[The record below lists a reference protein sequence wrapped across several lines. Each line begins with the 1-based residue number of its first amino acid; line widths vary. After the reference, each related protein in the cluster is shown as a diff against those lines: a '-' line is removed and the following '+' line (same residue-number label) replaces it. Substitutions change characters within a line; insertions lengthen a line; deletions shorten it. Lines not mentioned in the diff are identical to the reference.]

1 MDDAFRTMTG
11 QNVIDRDATLLL
23 DRLEPLRAF
32 RKRFVIADPELIY
45 VDGNSLGRRPKE
57 TAGALKALADDWAAR
72 LVGGWEDWIAW
83 PARLG
88 DQLGE
93 GLLGAAPG
101 ETLVCDSVTVNLYK
115 LARAVLAQ
123 RPGVVVF
130 DAEEFPTDRYVLDA
144 LGREVVRSAPTADAL
159 RAACAGREAALVV
172 FSLVHYRSGAL
183 ADMAAVSAAAHELG
197 ALVLWD
203 LSHAAGS
210 VGVELRRAGADL
222 AVGCTYKYLNAGP
235 GAPAFLWVR
244 GELIGQLVSPIAG
257 WFGAA
262 DQFEMG
268 PRYGPAAGIERFLAG
283 TPPIVAL
290 AAIGPGVAL
299 LAEAGMPAV
308 AEKSRALTALAI
320 ALHDQ
325 WLAELG
331 FALATP
337 RDPWARGAHV
347 ALRHPDAW
355 RITRALIERAKVLP
369 DFRKPDV
376 VRLGLP
382 ALTTSFEDVYDACDR
397 LRTLVAAGDHERV
410 DAAPRRVT

>member
-1 MDDAFRTMTG
+1 MADAFPALTDGRL
-11 QNVIDRDATLLL
+11 DRDVALLH
-23 DRLEPLRAF
+23 DRRDPLRAF
-32 RKRFVIADPELIY
+32 RARFVITDPELIY
-45 VDGNSLGRRPKE
+45 VDGNSLGRRPRA
-57 TAGALKALADDWAAR
+57 TGGALAALADDWGTR
-72 LVGGWEDWIAW
+72 LVGGWEDWICW

-88 DQLGE
+88 DRLGTA
-93 GLLGAAPG
+93 LLGAAPG

-130 DAEEFPTDRYVLDA
+130 DAGEFPTDRYVLDA
-144 LGREVVRSAPTADAL
+144 LGREVVRSAPTAEAL
-159 RAACAGREAALVV
+159 RAACAGREVALVV

-183 ADMAAVSAAAHELG
+183 ADAATVSAAAHELG

-203 LSHAAGS
+203 VSHAAGS
-210 VGVELRRAGADL
+210 VEVDLRGVGADL

-244 GELIGQLVSPIAG
+244 AELVEQLVSPIPG

-262 DQFEMG
+262 DQFAMG
-268 PRYGPAAGIERFLAG
+268 PSYVPAAGIERFLAG

-290 AAIGPGVAL
+290 AAVEPGVAL

-308 AEKSRALTALAI
+308 AAKGRALTALAI

-325 WLAELG
+325 WLAPLG
-331 FALATP
+331 FTLATP

-347 ALRHPDAW
+347 ALVHPDAW
-355 RITRALIERAKVLP
+355 RICRALIEHARVVP
-369 DFRKPDV
+369 DFRRPDV

-382 ALTTSFEDVYDACDR
+382 ALTTSYTEVFDALAR
-397 LRTLVAAGDHERV
+397 LRDLVAAGDHERA
-410 DAAPRRVT
+410 DGAPRRVT

>member
-1 MDDAFRTMTG
+1 MADALHELSRADALALDAADPLAAFR
-11 QNVIDRDATLLL
+11 
-23 DRLEPLRAF
+23 E
-32 RKRFVIADPELIY
+32 RFVVEDPGLIY
-45 VDGNSLGRRPKE
+45 VDGNSLGRRPLA
-57 TAGALKALADDWAAR
+57 TAGALGALADDWGER

-83 PARLG
+83 PGRIG
-88 DQLGE
+88 DQLGAA
-93 GLLGAAPG
+93 LLGAAPG

-115 LARAVLAQ
+115 LARAALAV
-123 RPGVVVF
+123 RPGVVVC

-144 LGREVVRSAPTADAL
+144 LGREVVRSAPTAAAL
-159 RAACAGREAALVV
+159 REACAGRDVALVV

-183 ADMAAVSAAAHELG
+183 ADVAAVSAAAHELG

-203 LSHAAGS
+203 LSHAVGS
-210 VGVELRRAGADL
+210 VEVDLRAGGADL
-222 AVGCTYKYLNAGP
+222 AVGCTYKYLNGGP

-244 GELIGQLVSPIAG
+244 EELITQLASPIPG

-262 DQFEMG
+262 DQFDMG
-268 PRYGPAAGIERFLAG
+268 PAYAPAAGVERFLAG

-290 AAIGPGVAL
+290 AAVEPGVAL

-308 AEKSRALTALAI
+308 AAKGRALTELAI
-320 ALHDQ
+320 ALHDA
-325 WLAELG
+325 WLAPLG
-331 FALATP
+331 FTLGTP

-355 RITRALIERAKVLP
+355 RICRALIERARVLP

-382 ALTTSFEDVYDACDR
+382 ALTTSFADVHDALER
-397 LRTLVAAGDHERV
+397 LRDLVVAGEHERI
-410 DAAPRRVT
+410 DATPRRVT